1 MLGRSDGVL
10 VALSG
15 GPDSSAL
22 LHALL
27 LLAPR
32 LQLRVQAAHVHHGIR
47 GASAD
52 RDAEAARALASRLA
66 VPFRRIDVD
75 VRTYAHAQGLSLET
89 AARQLRLE
97 ALERTA
103 REEGCRRV
111 ALGHTADDQAETVLM
126 WVLRGTGPAGLAGIP
141 PVRGVFVRPLLG
153 VWRRE
158 VLAYCRA
165 AGLRPVEDETNRSP
179 RFLRNR
185 IRFEVL
191 PYLESTVRP
200 GVRRALVRLASVAL
214 DEQEYMRARV
224 DEVWRRIATPGE
236 GGRLELDARA
246 LGGLHPALGRRIL
259 VRAYEEVS
267 GGHRGALGLVHIEAL
282 WTAVA
287 RGRGGVELQLPGRIV
302 TRLMRGRLVLER
314 VATLRAK
321 GPTGREPES
330 RGPACYNDSG
340 NAGRRASARRD
351 ASERRT

>member
-1 MLGRSDGVL
+1 MLGRSDAVL

-52 RDAEAARALASRLA
+52 RDAEAARALASRLGVA
-66 VPFRRIDVD
+66 FRRIDVD
-75 VRTYAHAQGLSLET
+75 VPAYARAHGLSLET

-97 ALERTA
+97 ALERVA

-153 VWRRE
+153 VWRHE
-158 VLAYCRA
+158 VLAYCQA
-165 AGLRPVEDETNRSP
+165 AGLEPVEDETNRSR

-185 IRFEVL
+185 IRLEVL
-191 PYLESTVRP
+191 PYLESTVRS
-200 GVRRALVRLASVAL
+200 GVRRALVRLAAVAL
-214 DEQEYMRARV
+214 DEQDYLRARV
-224 DEVWRRIATPGE
+224 DEVWPKISASSE
-236 GGRLELDARA
+236 DGRLQLDARA
-246 LGGLHPALGRRIL
+246 LGALHPALGRRIL

-267 GGHRGALGLVHIEAL
+267 GGHRGALGLVHVEAL
-282 WTAVA
+282 WTAVT

-302 TRLMRGRLVLER
+302 ARLIRGRLSFER
-314 VATLRAK
+314 VATIPGEGAD
-321 GPTGREPES
+321 GP
-330 RGPACYNDSG
+330 
-340 NAGRRASARRD
+340 
-351 ASERRT
+351 